1 MPGDDGRV
9 CAKLND
15 LPQAKQ
21 HLEEALKIDEKLRI
35 FTPAERVEIPEITSK
50 SGILDVADGSDYFSP
65 KKDLTFHGPNAIM
78 RKVRVL

>member
-1 MPGDDGRV
+1 MGACCRGVGGDACQLGMPGDDGPV

-35 FTPAERVEIPEITSK
+35 STPAERVEIPEITSK
-50 SGILDVADGSDYFSP
+50 SGI
-65 KKDLTFHGPNAIM
+65 
-78 RKVRVL
+78 